1 MKISRVDAQK
11 LTPEETGEL
20 APLRA
25 IMTKSRA
32 KN

>member
-25 IMTKSRA
+25 SMTKSRTP
-32 KN
+32 N